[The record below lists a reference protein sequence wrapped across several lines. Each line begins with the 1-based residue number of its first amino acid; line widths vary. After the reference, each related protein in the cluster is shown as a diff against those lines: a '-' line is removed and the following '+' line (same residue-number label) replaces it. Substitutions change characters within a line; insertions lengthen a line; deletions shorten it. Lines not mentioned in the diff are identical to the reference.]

1 MELLLIRHAPTFGNL
16 EKRYIGRTDEPIVQ
30 PPPVPIPSYPQV
42 ERVYISPMLR
52 CRQTARLLFR
62 NCEPFVL
69 DGLRECD
76 FGVFEGKNYAQLC
89 ADSQYR
95 AWIAGE
101 LDAPPDGESTPAF
114 RFRCCEAF
122 ENAVCMSLRDNIARA
137 AFVAHGGTLMA
148 ILERYANAREA
159 QGFYAWQAAPLCGW
173 AAKTTPDAW
182 RREQALFDIQP
193 IGG

>member
-1 MELLLIRHAPTFGNL
+1 MELFLIRHAPTFGNL

-89 ADSQYR
+89 ADSIEPGSR
-95 AWIAGE
+95 GNLTRRRTVKARR
-101 LDAPPDGESTPAF
+101 
-114 RFRCCEAF
+114 RFVSA
-122 ENAVCMSLRDNIARA
+122 AVRRLRMLSA
-137 AFVAHGGTLMA
+137 
-148 ILERYANAREA
+148 
-159 QGFYAWQAAPLCGW
+159 
-173 AAKTTPDAW
+173 
-182 RREQALFDIQP
+182 
-193 IGG
+193 